1 MNRTT
6 YATLLP
12 VYGKF
17 QLVPK
22 IDVNPVACLFSF
34 EASPSRIRDFT
45 LWNISKLF
53 HGVNPL
59 DKKYSPT
66 LWLLEKDLY
75 FYSFSRTSSVGALLL
90 MQGTHKAM
98 IRQPWHPQHIE
109 GFVLPSPIDLG

>member
-34 EASPSRIRDFT
+34 EASPSRIRD
-45 LWNISKLF
+45 LNS
-53 HGVNPL
+53 L
-59 DKKYSPT
+59 DKKYSHT

-75 FYSFSRTSSVGALLL
+75 F
-90 MQGTHKAM
+90 
-98 IRQPWHPQHIE
+98 
-109 GFVLPSPIDLG
+109 